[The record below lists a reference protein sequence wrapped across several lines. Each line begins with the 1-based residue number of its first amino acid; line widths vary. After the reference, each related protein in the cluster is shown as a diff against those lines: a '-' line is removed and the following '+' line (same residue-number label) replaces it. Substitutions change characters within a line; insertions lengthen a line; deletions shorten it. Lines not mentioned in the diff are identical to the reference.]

1 MESDKNELYLTDL
14 DNEKT
19 GEQIV
24 FEQKVFRA
32 NQVFR
37 QKMQDLINWFKLPSD
52 SRVYPKNAINNKYT
66 YRRQA
71 HLF

>member
-1 MESDKNELYLTDL
+1 MCQHPHPHQLHTLFLDGNMENDKNELYLLDL

-32 NQVFR
+32 NEVFR
-37 QKMQDLINWFKLPSD
+37 WKMQDLMNWFKLPSD
-52 SRVYPKNAINNKYT
+52 S
-66 YRRQA
+66 
-71 HLF
+71 